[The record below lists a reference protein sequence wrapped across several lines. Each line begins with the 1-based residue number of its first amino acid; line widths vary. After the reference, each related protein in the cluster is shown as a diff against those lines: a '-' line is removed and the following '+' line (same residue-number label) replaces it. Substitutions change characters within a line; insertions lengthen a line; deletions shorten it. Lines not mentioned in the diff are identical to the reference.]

1 MTEAWLLI
9 DETALRTAAGAPGG
23 RQIVN
28 LPPSREL
35 ESLADPK
42 TLLGELIR
50 TASGLQ
56 GRRLARLKRQTT
68 ITRLAELI
76 DDFSLLRQ
84 LPAFQALEAD
94 FLEVMTDI
102 L

>member
-42 TLLGELIR
+42 TLLGSLFV
-50 TASGLQ
+50 
-56 GRRLARLKRQTT
+56 RR
-68 ITRLAELI
+68 
-76 DDFSLLRQ
+76 
-84 LPAFQALEAD
+84 AD
-94 FLEVMTDI
+94 YRAVDWHV
-102 L
+102 